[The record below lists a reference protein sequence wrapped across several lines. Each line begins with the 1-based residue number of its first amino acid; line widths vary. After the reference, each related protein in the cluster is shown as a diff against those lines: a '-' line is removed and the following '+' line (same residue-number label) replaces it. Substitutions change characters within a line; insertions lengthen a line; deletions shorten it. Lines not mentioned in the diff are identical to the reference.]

1 MCQDVGKTLVDVG
14 RQTRIVLDHVERSG
28 RHSALRDALRHQ
40 KEVEAF
46 VQRHRVV
53 DDEAG
58 RRVGRRAA
66 VHVKKARA
74 DALRHDDVRQFR
86 LVLHLGE
93 FAHIHDGVLRIRHQI
108 ADIPSDYSTSILLQ
122 VSSDS

>member
-58 RRVGRRAA
+58 RRGGGGAGGAGVGPPRRRA
-66 VHVKKARA
+66 
-74 DALRHDDVRQFR
+74 RQKS
-86 LVLHLGE
+86 
-93 FAHIHDGVLRIRHQI
+93 A
-108 ADIPSDYSTSILLQ
+108 S
-122 VSSDS
+122 